1 MIFFKKNSLNIISLI
16 TILFLLTS
24 CNKDEKK
31 TEEMS
36 FEELKQK
43 TLSFLEQKKNDPAI
57 ENLEKII
64 AQYPENEN
72 IAEYK
77 LMLADLYFNTGNL
90 LSATQMYNH
99 YKEFYPSDPKIEF
112 AYYRSV
118 LSKFYQTLK
127 IECDQTDTEKT
138 ISLCQE
144 YLDNTLFKTYRNDI
158 LDIKK
163 TCEHKLIDKEISIFN
178 FYLKKGDYDTAGN
191 RLKYL
196 RNKHL
201 DNNPEIEARLLF
213 LEAKLAQKQKNENKL
228 NENIEILVS
237 KFPESSFTRMA
248 ERLGTKSNFIF

>member
-1 MIFFKKNSLNIISLI
+1 MFFLNKNSLNIISLI
-16 TILFLLTS
+16 AVLFLLSS
-24 CNKDEKK
+24 CNKEEKK

-43 TLSFLEQKKNDPAI
+43 TLSFLEDKKNEPAI

-72 IAEYK
+72 ISEYK

-90 LSATQMYNH
+90 LSASQMYNH
-99 YKEFYPSDPKIEF
+99 YKEFYPSDSKIEF

-127 IECDQTDTEKT
+127 IECDQSDTEKT
-138 ISLCQE
+138 INLCQE
-144 YLDNTLFKTYRNDI
+144 YLDNTLFKAYKNDI

-163 TCEHKLIDKEISIFN
+163 TCEHKLIGKEVSVFN
-178 FYLKKGDYDTAGN
+178 FYLKRGDYDTAAN

-196 RNKHL
+196 KNKHL
-201 DNNPEIEARLLF
+201 ENNPEIEARLLF
-213 LEAKLAQKQKNENKL
+213 LEAKLAQKQKNEDKL
-228 NENIEILVS
+228 NENIEILAN
-237 KFPESSFTRMA
+237 KFPDSSFTKMA
-248 ERLGTKSNFIF
+248 ERLSTKSTFIF